1 MIIVVVEV
9 VHLELVFQL
18 STIEHAHVKSARAN
32 VDSLCARV
40 CVCVCLSLYVCVQSK
55 AKAKQKQSKAKQSEA
70 TAIAKQ
76 QDVTC
81 NLALLCF
88 ALLKAKQS

>member
-40 CVCVCLSLYVCVQSK
+40 CVCVCVCLCMCVCVQSK
-55 AKAKQKQSKAKQSEA
+55 AKAKQKQSKAKQSNSNSKA
-70 TAIAKQ
+70 TR
-76 QDVTC
+76 C
-81 NLALLCF
+81 HM
-88 ALLKAKQS
+88 

>member
-1 MIIVVVEV
+1 MIIVVVVEV

-40 CVCVCLSLYVCVQSK
+40 CVCVSVSVCVCAKQSK
-55 AKAKQKQSKAKQSEA
+55 SKAEQKQSKAKQS
-70 TAIAKQ
+70 
-76 QDVTC
+76 
-81 NLALLCF
+81 
-88 ALLKAKQS
+88 KAKHRYM